1 MNMHC
6 KTAVLVL
13 AAALLGACGSH
24 TQMRTGFI
32 PGSVS
37 LAEKDDATSQWRGSF
52 DASSFSSV
60 VIAPVSMPAG
70 DSYGDLSEEKL
81 AEVRKAFGDALAAE
95 FKGMPFTGKAGAPAL
110 VIHAAVTAVKPNKPI
125 LNVAP
130 QTQTLKRG
138 YGYAACEIFAT
149 EGDNG
154 RVVAAFMQTSD
165 TQRFSTEKLS
175 DIGTAERASKD
186 WAKAFRELIGR

>member
-1 MNMHC
+1 MN
-6 KTAVLVL
+6 KSAAVIVL
-13 AAALLGACGSH
+13 AAAFLGACGSH

-32 PGSVS
+32 PADVA
-37 LAEKDDATSQWRGSF
+37 LRERDDATSQWRGAF
-52 DASSFSSV
+52 DAAKFSGV
-60 VIAPVSMPAG
+60 VVAPVSTPAG
-70 DSYGDLSEEKL
+70 DAYGDLGEEKL
-81 AEVRKAFGDALAAE
+81 ADVRRILGEALAAE
-95 FKGMPFTGKAGAPAL
+95 FKGMPFTGSAGAPPL
-110 VIHAAVTAVKPNKPI
+110 VIHAAITAIKPNKPL

-149 EGDNG
+149 EGQGG

>member
-1 MNMHC
+1 
-6 KTAVLVL
+6 
-13 AAALLGACGSH
+13 
-24 TQMRTGFI
+24 MRTGFI
-32 PGSVS
+32 PGTVA
-37 LAEKDDATSQWRGSF
+37 LTEKDDATSQWRGAF
-52 DASSFSSV
+52 DTAKFSGV
-60 VIAPVSMPAG
+60 VVSPVSTPAG
-70 DSYGDLSEEKL
+70 GAYGDLDEEKL
-81 AEVRKAFGDALAAE
+81 AEVRKTFGEALAAE
-95 FKGMPFTGKAGAPAL
+95 FKGMPFTGKADAPPL
-110 VIHAAVTAVKPNKPI
+110 VIHAAVTAIKPNKPF